1 MHRSIAS
8 TDLTL
13 IRMAKDENDLVVFQ
27 GKMLFKKKSENIYS
41 YFGL

>member
-13 IRMAKDENDLVVFQ
+13 IRMAKNEIDLVVFEC
-27 GKMLFKKKSENIYS
+27 KMLLKKKSENIYS